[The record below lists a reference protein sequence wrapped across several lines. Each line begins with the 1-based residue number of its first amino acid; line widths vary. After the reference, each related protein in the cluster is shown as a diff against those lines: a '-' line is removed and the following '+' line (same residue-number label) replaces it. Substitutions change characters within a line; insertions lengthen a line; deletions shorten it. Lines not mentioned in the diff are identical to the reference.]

1 MENCVTPI
9 IVSRRSRF
17 RIDFRFIDN
26 LLFLKFGAKVKED
39 KEQGESVVVGG
50 RKWRGM
56 ALKKKNNFSLLK

>member
-26 LLFLKFGAKVKED
+26 LFFKIWCKGRGIGDEENESGRVWLNMVVYGKVF
-39 KEQGESVVVGG
+39 VILRGG
-50 RKWRGM
+50 I
-56 ALKKKNNFSLLK
+56 LL

>member
-26 LLFLKFGAKVKED
+26 LLFLKFGAKVRED
-39 KEQGESVVVGG
+39 KELGANVVVGG

-56 ALKKKNNFSLLK
+56 ACCLKKKL